1 MAQEQKAKITKKD
14 IIDYVTKMEI
24 KKGGIGGL
32 DKVDVYVHIQEI
44 VKMYD
49 AYTEQELGAKEAE
62 VATKFQTQMD
72 TQKAKEA
79 EMRKELEASKAAAAS
94 AVEEAEKQ
102 KRQVESL
109 NRFKDLSAE
118 LKTKT
123 ESQEKELDQLKQKL
137 AELEGGAAMAGQVAV
152 APAEV
157 EQYKAKLAA
166 LEAEVA
172 LLKEKNEVL
181 SAENKDL
188 TPGMIQ
194 DYTNEIMTLKDE
206 LRRRTAEAK
215 DLSSKIADLE
225 AQRDSGFRSGS
236 KDAFSYSDEIG
247 DILREARKEGQHIID
262 NARNEAEQEMI
273 KVLNLRAKHKAENES
288 YRNWCKRVEV
298 EKRSIEEF
306 LTQLAIQFK
315 NANRALASVKED
327 ADAFDIER
335 IFNVVDLPPGKLEEM
350 DPDDL

>member
-1 MAQEQKAKITKKD
+1 MAQEQKARITKKD

-62 VATKFQTQMD
+62 VAAKFQTQMD

-79 EMRKELEASKAAAAS
+79 DMRKDLEASQAAAAS

-109 NRFKDLSAE
+109 ARFKDLSAE

-123 ESQEKELDQLKQKL
+123 ESQEKELDLLKKKL
-137 AELEGGAAMAGQVAV
+137 AEVEGSAVAGQVAV
-152 APAEV
+152 SSAEV
-157 EQYKAKLAA
+157 EQYKVKIAQ

-206 LRRRTAEAK
+206 LRRRTAETK
-215 DLSSKIADLE
+215 DLTSKIADLE
-225 AQRDSGFRSGS
+225 AQREGGFRSGS

-327 ADAFDIER
+327 ADAFDVER

-350 DPDDL
+350 DSDDF